1 MKKAVIS
8 SFIMVASMN
17 AIQIQSI
24 KFNGL
29 LHLSDESASDISGL
43 KVGSEFND
51 EIANKA
57 IINLY
62 KQGYFENIYIEEND
76 GNIVV
81 NLSEKPVIAKIDIN
95 GVVTNDQK
103 AIEQIIDIK
112 KGQMYDEFALNN
124 TKIRIRQF
132 YEARGYF
139 DTVVTT
145 DIAPINENKNSL
157 HITLTVNRG
166 ENITIE
172 NIHLIGSDA
181 LDYSDIEPVVANKS
195 REFMGWMWGL
205 NDGKVKIYEL
215 ANDSQ
220 NIHNEY
226 LKKGYLDASV
236 SAPSLNAYFDN
247 YKADLLY
254 YINEGEVYKTGN
266 ISINAPEFLELDSD
280 EIISDFKLQKG
291 DILNST
297 KMKADASKLEDL
309 VADKGFAYVK
319 VYPRTNKNSDFT
331 ADIIYDVIPEEKVYI
346 RNVIISGN
354 DRTADR
360 IIRRELYLTEGN
372 LYNKTDLIDSKN
384 ALKRSGYFEDVQ
396 IIEKR
401 IDKEQIDLEVAV
413 KETTTGSIVGGIGYG
428 STDGLLLNAGVSDA
442 NIFGTGYKGSIMVD
456 KSDDTLSGNINLT
469 NPRVNDSLYSLGGG
483 IFANDYSW
491 DDYDEQNYG
500 ANIIGGRQIGR
511 YVNVYLTYQIERS
524 DIEGLDEFYKEA
536 GYQNGVNI
544 KSSLTPSITFNNTDD
559 YYIPRSGFIA
569 STSFEYAG
577 LGGDMEFLK
586 NRTTFNAYQGL
597 QEYINMDLILR
608 YKSGFGYIF
617 NDDSEKL
624 PINEKLFLGGINSVR
639 GYESRSITPK
649 KNICNPKT
657 NNGGIIPGCKMVETG
672 GKISFNNS
680 FELSFPIINRLKMRG
695 VLFYD
700 YGMIGNSDINDIKR
714 SSAGAGIEWMTPI
727 GPLQLFYAQA
737 LDDKEGDE
745 TSSFEFTIGRRF

>member
-309 VADKGFAYVK
+309 VADKGFAYVR

>member
-309 VADKGFAYVK
+309 VADKGFAYVR

-401 IDKEQIDLEVAV
+401 IDKDQIDLEVAV

>member
-62 KQGYFENIYIEEND
+62 KQGYFDNIYIEEND

-309 VADKGFAYVK
+309 VADKGFAYVR

-401 IDKEQIDLEVAV
+401 IDKDQIDLEVAV

-737 LDDKEGDE
+737 LDNKEGDE

>member
-401 IDKEQIDLEVAV
+401 IDKDQIDLEVAV

>member
-62 KQGYFENIYIEEND
+62 KQGYFENIYIEENS

-309 VADKGFAYVK
+309 VADKGFAYVR

-401 IDKEQIDLEVAV
+401 IDKDQIDLEVAV

-737 LDDKEGDE
+737 LDNKEGDE

>member
-1 MKKAVIS
+1 MKKTVIS

-62 KQGYFENIYIEEND
+62 KQGYFENIYIEENS
-76 GNIVV
+76 GNIVI

-401 IDKEQIDLEVAV
+401 IDKDQIDLEVAV

>member
-8 SFIMVASMN
+8 SFIMFASMN

-62 KQGYFENIYIEEND
+62 KQGYFENIYIEENS

-112 KGQMYDEFALNN
+112 KGQMYDEFVLNN

-401 IDKEQIDLEVAV
+401 IDKDQIDLEVAV

>member
-401 IDKEQIDLEVAV
+401 IDKDQIDLEVAV

-617 NDDSEKL
+617 NDDSERL

>member
-62 KQGYFENIYIEEND
+62 KQGYFENIYIEENS

-401 IDKEQIDLEVAV
+401 IDKDQIDLEVAV

>member
-57 IINLY
+57 IISLY

-401 IDKEQIDLEVAV
+401 IDKDQIDLEVAV

>member
-62 KQGYFENIYIEEND
+62 KQGYFENIYIEENS

-309 VADKGFAYVK
+309 VADKGFAYVR

-401 IDKEQIDLEVAV
+401 IDKDQIDLEVAV

>member
-62 KQGYFENIYIEEND
+62 KQGYFENIYIEENS
-76 GNIVV
+76 GNIVI

-401 IDKEQIDLEVAV
+401 IDKDQIDLEVAV

>member
-62 KQGYFENIYIEEND
+62 KQGYFENIYIEENS

-309 VADKGFAYVK
+309 VADKGFAYVR

-401 IDKEQIDLEVAV
+401 IDKDQIDLEVAV

-536 GYQNGVNI
+536 GYQNGVNV